1 MIDLHLHTTAS
12 DGRSTPADLV
22 AEAASAGCHTIAVTD
37 HDTVAG
43 LDRAAAAA
51 AELGLAFVPG
61 IEVTAVTDTRDIHI
75 LGYYIDA
82 SDPALAAFLGEQR
95 AHRRERVVQMGRRLR
110 EIGTPIDID
119 ALLAAPAD
127 QGRSIGRPAV
137 AMALIAA
144 GHATDVPDAFDR
156 FLSPGRPAFMP
167 RIGPTPREV
176 IMRIHAAGGIASAAH
191 PGKLKRDG
199 IVEAMIAEGLDAVEV
214 YHTDHTV
221 ADVVRYQE
229 LADTRGLLVTGG
241 SDYHGPNS
249 GRGGLGAVGLP
260 TAAFARL
267 AGHVAGRR

>member
-1 MIDLHLHTTAS
+1 MVPELVTPLWPLAS
-12 DGRSTPADLV
+12 RSLSSATIGYWVSERFAGIHGQAVEQVNQAAD
-22 AEAASAGCHTIAVTD
+22 
-37 HDTVAG
+37 
-43 LDRAAAAA
+43 
-51 AELGLAFVPG
+51 
-61 IEVTAVTDTRDIHI
+61 
-75 LGYYIDA
+75 DA
-82 SDPALAAFLGEQR
+82 STGMSEVSGDY
-95 AHRRERVVQMGRRLR
+95 
-110 EIGTPIDID
+110 
-119 ALLAAPAD
+119 AD
-127 QGRSIGRPAV
+127 QV
-137 AMALIAA
+137 A
-144 GHATDVPDAFDR
+144 GHAADVPDAFDR

-191 PGKLKRDG
+191 PGKLKRDD